1 MPIYSTAPLII
12 VLCHSSHFLNAYV
25 EISTRLFQRYHV
37 PFLKYS
43 SCIYARLQRAILIQ
57 YSPGRRNFL
66 LYKKE
71 P

>member
-37 PFLKYS
+37 PFLKRYVNR
-43 SCIYARLQRAILIQ
+43 SCLQSLKGIQ
-57 YSPGRRNFL
+57 MKL
-66 LYKKE
+66 LDYF
-71 P
+71 